1 MVIWKDVEG
10 FEGLY
15 RVSNEGV
22 LISTPQLGV
31 KGRVKKR
38 SKMSNGYEK
47 YYLYKNGKETQM
59 SVHRLL
65 AKHFIPNPENKPY
78 INHIDGNPLNNALD
92 NLEWVTHSENVQHAV
107 RTGLFN
113 NKGENHPLSKLT
125 DREVLEIRDL
135 YKHRIFK
142 QWEIG
147 EIYGVGRSNIGFI
160 VRNKTRKAVEN

>member
-1 MVIWKDVEG
+1 MVIWRDVEG

-65 AKHFIPNPENKPY
+65 AKHFIPNPENKPCV
-78 INHIDGNPLNNALD
+78 NHIDGNPMNNSLE
-92 NLEWVTHSENVQHAV
+92 NLEWVTYKENAQHAI
-107 RTGLFN
+107 RTGLVTN
-113 NKGENHPLSKLT
+113 IGENHTKATLT
-125 DREVLEIRDL
+125 DQDVREIRDL
-135 YKHRIFK
+135 NRHKVYNHR
-142 QWEIG
+142 EIG
-147 EIYGVGRSNIGFI
+147 ELYGVPRGTITTI
-160 VRNKTRKAVEN
+160 VSYRNRKAAGN